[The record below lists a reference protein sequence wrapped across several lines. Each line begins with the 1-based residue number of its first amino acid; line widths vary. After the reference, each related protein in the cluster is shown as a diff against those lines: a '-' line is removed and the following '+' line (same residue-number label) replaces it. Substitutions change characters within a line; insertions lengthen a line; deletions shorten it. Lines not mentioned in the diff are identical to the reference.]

1 MPVKS
6 VRKCLSAPLKQTKR
20 QRRIQNQ
27 LHRLQQ
33 GKTVLS
39 PTLMP
44 PILNGELPGLG
55 DGAGYFDGSRDHL
68 RLPVT
73 YHEPLRATAQS
84 FTFSAWFFAGGHL
97 STTDPDS
104 PHVLFAHNGQAD
116 ERTRYGLLMR
126 KDRHFVNSMELTFFK
141 GDLRGSNVEETV
153 LRRKVNHNTWH
164 HVAMAVDAENL
175 EVTLYVDGELEE
187 KIQMA
192 ETALPVSCP
201 QFFRKWTF
209 IYKNKAA

>member
-1 MPVKS
+1 MRSGVRGVSVTNIGDANVKLKLWYNFDDIMSPLSLNAAPHASEICAQMPE
-6 VRKCLSAPLKQTKR
+6 CALETDEATKA
-20 QRRIQNQ
+20 RIQNQ

-126 KDRHFVNSMELTFFK
+126 KDRHFVELNGT
-141 GDLRGSNVEETV
+141 DV
-153 LRRKVNHNTWH
+153 L
-164 HVAMAVDAENL
+164 
-175 EVTLYVDGELEE
+175 
-187 KIQMA
+187 
-192 ETALPVSCP
+192 
-201 QFFRKWTF
+201 
-209 IYKNKAA
+209 